1 MKTKKSYIS
10 LSIYGD
16 KLIAD
21 YTSSADKLKKLSAG
35 IYTIHYDGNSGTFWF
50 KEFNPIADNILE
62 LDSPEYKQVTSEM
75 AYFLKPEIRK
85 RFKDMGYIY
94 KRSALLHGDPGTGK
108 TCIVNRVAKDVVDK
122 GGIVLYAQHPSILKI
137 AFEVLSDL
145 QPETL
150 TLAIFEEFDEIARS
164 SEGQLLTMLDGEVQ
178 KENVMYL
185 ATTNYLEKVPKRL
198 YRPGRFS
205 SVIKVSFPNAKARKQ
220 YFTYKL
226 GEEFAKLDLYVEK
239 TSGLSIDELK
249 EVIQSVEILGNDL
262 DATLERL
269 KTTREFVAKDANDEM
284 GQIAGFANRLMSMQK
299 LALPEPMYYSQ
310 DDNQEESSDD
320 GGDYNGN

>member
-10 LSIYGD
+10 LSIYGN

-21 YTSSADKLKKLSAG
+21 YTSSAEKLKKLDPG
-35 IYTIHYDGNSGTFWF
+35 IYTIHFDINSGTFWF
-50 KEFNPIADNILE
+50 QEFNTVADNILDLE
-62 LDSPEYKQVTSEM
+62 SPEYQQVTNEM
-75 AYFLKPEIRK
+75 AYFLRPEIRQ

-94 KRSALLHGDPGTGK
+94 KRSALLHGEPGTGK
-108 TCIVNRVAKDVVDK
+108 TCIVNRVARDVVEK
-122 GGIVLYAQHPSILKI
+122 GGIVIYTSVPQYLKI

-150 TLAIFEEFDEIARS
+150 TLAVFEEFDQISRS
-164 SEGQLLTMLDGEVQ
+164 SEGHLLTMLDGEVQ

-205 SVIKVSFPNAKARKQ
+205 SVIKVNFPTAQARKQ
-220 YFTYKL
+220 YFIYKM
-226 GEEFAKLDLYVEK
+226 GENFDKLDLYVEK
-239 TSGLSIDELK
+239 TEGLSIDELK

-262 DATLERL
+262 DATLARL
-269 KTTREFVAKDANDEM
+269 KTTREFVQKEPETA
-284 GQIAGFANRLMSMQK
+284 MSMLHNMDSRLLGLSSPMIESK
-299 LALPEPMYYSQ
+299 YIDESEEAPEYRP
-310 DDNQEESSDD
+310 DED
-320 GGDYNGN
+320 GYNEN